1 MTGCKAG
8 EGGVILR
15 REVADDND
23 RLDDGKEMLANKGRP
38 RMTNNRGICAPVR
51 FCGRMI

>member
-15 REVADDND
+15 RKVADGDD
-23 RLDDGKEMLANKGRP
+23 RLEDGKEMLANKGRP

-51 FCGRMI
+51 SGGRTI